1 MTHCSIWLKNFKYGV
16 DMNIKVA
23 VCGAHMQGLPLNPQ
37 LTALGGEFLEAT
49 TTSPNY
55 QLFALN
61 GFMPPRPGLLRVLEN
76 GAAIA
81 LEIWQLPI
89 ENYGKFVASVPS
101 PLGFGTLTLADG
113 STVQGFLC
121 EAYATLDAI
130 NISHLEG
137 WRGYLV
143 TLKDAA

>member
-1 MTHCSIWLKNFKYGV
+1 
-16 DMNIKVA
+16 MNESMQNKSIKVA

-37 LTALGGEFLEAT
+37 LTALGGEFVQAT
-49 TTSPNY
+49 TTTADY

-61 GFMPPRPGLLRVLEN
+61 SFTPPRPGLLRVLEN
-76 GAAIA
+76 GTAIA

-101 PLGFGTLTLADG
+101 PLGFGTLTLIDG

-121 EAYATLDAI
+121 EAYATQNAAD
-130 NISHLEG
+130 ISHLGG
-137 WRGYLV
+137 WRNYLGAIKE
-143 TLKDAA
+143 T

>member
-1 MTHCSIWLKNFKYGV
+1 
-16 DMNIKVA
+16 MNNMIKVA

-37 LTALGGEFLEAT
+37 LTALGGEFVQAT
-49 TTSPNY
+49 YTSADY
-55 QLFALN
+55 RLFKLN
-61 GFMPPRPGLLRVLEN
+61 GFTLPRPGLLRVLEN
-76 GAAIA
+76 GCAIA

-101 PLGFGTLTLADG
+101 PLGFGTLALADD

-130 NISHLEG
+130 DISHLGG
-137 WRGYLV
+137 WRNYLG
-143 TLKDAA
+143 TIKET